1 MMPARFHLRFWG
13 VRGTV
18 PTPFTDRLR
27 YGGNTPCAAVALGND
42 SFLVLDA
49 GTGLRVMGHAL
60 LQEGRRKG
68 LRFDIFLS
76 HYHFDHL
83 EGLSLFPA
91 LYESGCTIR
100 VHGASTLNRNV
111 GDVLRALVAPP
122 YFPVALMGAP
132 AGVEFHT
139 LNGQPVQVGGLTVA
153 TLPLRHPDGCT
164 AFRLEHP
171 GGRLVF
177 ATDHEHGDEVVD
189 RALVEFARD
198 AAVLVYDATYE
209 PAEYEEMRRG
219 WGHSTWYAAVQ
230 TALSARVRRLV
241 LFHHHPEHT
250 DDQLDE
256 IQRLA
261 RAEFPDT
268 DVAQE
273 GMEVP
278 F

>member
-1 MMPARFHLRFWG
+1 MAPARFHLRFWG

-18 PTPFTDRLR
+18 PTPFPDRLR
-27 YGGNTPCAAVALGND
+27 YGGNTPCAAVALGED
-42 SFLVLDA
+42 EYLVLDA
-49 GTGLRVMGHAL
+49 GTGLRVLGHSL
-60 LQEGRRKG
+60 LQEGKRKG
-68 LRFDIFLS
+68 LRFHIFLS

-91 LYESGCTIR
+91 LYESESQIT
-100 VHGASTLNRNV
+100 VHGASTLDRDV
-111 GDVLRALVAPP
+111 GDLLRTLVAPP

-132 AGVEFHT
+132 ADVSFHK
-139 LNGQPVQVGGLTVA
+139 LNGEPVQVGAMTVA
-153 TLPLRHPDGCT
+153 TLPLRHPDGSM

-177 ATDHEHGDEVVD
+177 ATDHEHGDDVVD
-189 RALVEFARD
+189 RSLVEFARG
-198 AAVLVYDATYE
+198 AEVLVYDATYE

-230 TALSARVRRLV
+230 TALAAGVRRLV

-261 RAEFPDT
+261 RNEFPAT
-268 DVAQE
+268 DMAQE
-273 GMEVP
+273 GMEVA

>member
-1 MMPARFHLRFWG
+1 MTSARFHLRFWG

-18 PTPFTDRLR
+18 PTPFPDRLR
-27 YGGNTPCAAVALGND
+27 YGGNTPCAAVALGD
-42 SFLVLDA
+42 DAFLVLDA
-49 GTGLRVMGHAL
+49 GTGLRVMGHTL
-60 LQEGRRKG
+60 LQAGRNKN

-91 LYESGCTIR
+91 LYEAGCHIR
-100 VHGASTLNRNV
+100 VHGASTLDRTV
-111 GDVLRALVAPP
+111 GDVLRTLVAPP
-122 YFPVALMGAP
+122 YFPVALTGAP
-132 AGVEFHT
+132 AGVDFHV
-139 LNGQPVQVGGLTVA
+139 LNGEPVQVGALTVA

-189 RALVEFARD
+189 RSLVEFARD

-230 TALSARVRRLV
+230 TALAAKVRRLV

-250 DDQLDE
+250 DDQLDA
-256 IQRLA
+256 IQQLA
-261 RAEFPDT
+261 RQEFPDT
-268 DVAQE
+268 DMARE

>member
-1 MMPARFHLRFWG
+1 MAPARFHLRFWG

-18 PTPFTDRLR
+18 PTPFPDRLR
-27 YGGNTPCAAVALGND
+27 YGGNTPCAAVDLGDNT
-42 SFLVLDA
+42 FVVLDA
-49 GTGLRVMGHAL
+49 GTGLRVLGHTL

-91 LYESGCTIR
+91 LYEAGCTIR
-100 VHGASTLNRNV
+100 VHGAATLDRSV
-111 GDVLRALVAPP
+111 GDVLQALVAPP
-122 YFPVALMGAP
+122 YFPVALVGAP

-139 LNGQPVQVGGLTVA
+139 LNGQPVQVDGLTVA

-164 AFRLEHP
+164 AFRLEHA

-230 TALSARVRRLV
+230 TALSAGVRRLV

-268 DVAQE
+268 DVARE
-273 GMEVP
+273 GMEVA

>member
-1 MMPARFHLRFWG
+1 
-13 VRGTV
+13 
-18 PTPFTDRLR
+18 
-27 YGGNTPCAAVALGND
+27 VALGD
-42 SFLVLDA
+42 DAFLVLDA
-49 GTGLRVMGHAL
+49 GTGLRVMGHTL
-60 LQEGRRKG
+60 LQGGRNKK

-91 LYESGCTIR
+91 LYEADCHIR
-100 VHGASTLNRNV
+100 VHGASTLNRTV
-111 GDVLRALVAPP
+111 GDVLRGLVAPP
-122 YFPVALMGAP
+122 YFPVALTGAP
-132 AGVEFHT
+132 AGVDFHV
-139 LNGQPVQVGGLTVA
+139 LNGEPVQVGALTVA

-189 RALVEFARD
+189 RSLVEFARD

-230 TALSARVRRLV
+230 TALAAKVRRLV

-250 DDQLDE
+250 DDQLDA
-256 IQRLA
+256 IQQLA
-261 RAEFPDT
+261 RNEFPDT
-268 DVAQE
+268 DMARE

>member
-1 MMPARFHLRFWG
+1 MTPERFHLRFWG

-18 PTPFTDRLR
+18 PTPFPDRLR
-27 YGGNTPCAAVALGND
+27 YGGNTPCAAVDLGD
-42 SFLVLDA
+42 DAFLVLDA
-49 GTGLRVMGHAL
+49 GTGLRVMGHEL
-60 LQEGRRKG
+60 LQAGRRKK

-91 LYESGCTIR
+91 LYEAGCQIR

-139 LNGQPVQVGGLTVA
+139 LNGQPVQVGGLTVG
-153 TLPLRHPDGCT
+153 TLPLRHPDGST
-164 AFRLEHP
+164 AFRLQHP

-177 ATDHEHGDEVVD
+177 ATDHEHGDAVVD
-189 RALVEFARD
+189 RSLVEFARD

-230 TALSARVRRLV
+230 TALAAKVRRLV

-250 DDQLDE
+250 DEQLDE

-261 RAEFPDT
+261 RNEFPDT
-268 DVAQE
+268 DVARE
-273 GMEVP
+273 GMEVA